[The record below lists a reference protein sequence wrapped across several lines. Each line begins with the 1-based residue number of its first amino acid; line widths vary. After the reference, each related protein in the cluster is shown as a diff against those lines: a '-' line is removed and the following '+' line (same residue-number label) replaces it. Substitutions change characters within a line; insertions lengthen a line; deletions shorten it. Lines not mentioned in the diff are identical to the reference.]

1 MIILI
6 IMLTVLLLCMCY
18 LLFLSMKRINQYETY
33 LSHIFNV
40 VQFTSQK
47 IKQVDT
53 SGHYESD
60 DETGAFFEQLKS
72 LQKLLDELFET
83 QKENNG
89 QKKEKNVF

>member
-1 MIILI
+1 MIIIITVLI
-6 IMLTVLLLCMCY
+6 ILLLCVCY

-33 LSHIFNV
+33 ITHISSII
-40 VQFTSQK
+40 QFTSQK

-60 DETGAFFEQLKS
+60 DETGVFFDQLKS

-83 QKENNG
+83 QE
-89 QKKEKNVF
+89 EKNG